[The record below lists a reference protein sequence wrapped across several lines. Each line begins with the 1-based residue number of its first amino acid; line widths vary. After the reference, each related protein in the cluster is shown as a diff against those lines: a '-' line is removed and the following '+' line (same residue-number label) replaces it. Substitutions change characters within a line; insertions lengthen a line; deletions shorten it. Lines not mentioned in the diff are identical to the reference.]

1 MQLTPPPHTVLIPV
15 ETRIVVA
22 NVLPSGAAFAV
33 RVDNGDNCYIPS
45 TVSSIVDA
53 YIGMEVMARLVP
65 NRFDDK
71 RDKTPWLVVFMQE
84 VSSNVASAN
93 AAVQYSMPF
102 DAFEDEAFSL
112 PVSPTTYDLVFS
124 VIRQGGV
131 WTLKSMFDD
140 VSAAEVR
147 NSRIHTYD
155 AVAAAL
161 RKLFEDGKCS
171 KFALWKRA
179 GNTAPTREWFTC
191 FPDRADVDEW
201 DEN

>member
-1 MQLTPPPHTVLIPV
+1 MQLTPPPHTIMIPV

-33 RVDNGDNCYIPS
+33 RIDNGENCYIPS
-45 TVSSIVDA
+45 KVSAIADA

-84 VSSNVASAN
+84 VSSSSAKDSV
-93 AAVQYSMPF
+93 AVQYSMPF

-112 PVSPTTYDLVFS
+112 PVSPTTYDLVYS
-124 VIRQGGV
+124 VIRLGGV
-131 WTLKSMFDD
+131 WTVKTMFAD
-140 VSAAEVR
+140 VSAAVVR

-155 AVAAAL
+155 AVSAAL
-161 RKLFEDGKCS
+161 KKLFEDGQCS
-171 KFALWKRA
+171 RFAMWKRA
-179 GNTAPTREWFTC
+179 GDTPTREWFTC